1 MPFITTFQVL
11 RALAVGGQMVRVV
24 FSSEPKHKSNSALDD
39 GRNPA
44 NYGVTITTGT
54 GAILVCVGV
63 LPDVIAFPAFGV
75 FNAGEFALDVQT
87 DRPLVVGLTYQ
98 VTAKPA
104 LISALGLAIGAPYSA
119 SFVGAIRPVRTR
131 QMRRRTGLV
140 DLATDPFQPGIT
152 VDSAGDWGHHEGIPS
167 TKKRVLRRAMIRKN
181 SFACLPGYGLATD
194 FKTPATRDM
203 LTSIKTDL
211 AQGIQQEPDVV
222 KSQTGVVMDARGLL
236 ALTILAKTSDGQ
248 DLTASASAT
257 QNGGIT
263 P

>member
-1 MPFITTFQVL
+1 MPLSFNVV
-11 RALAVGGQMVRVV
+11 RALAVGGQVVRVV
-24 FSSEPKHKSNSALDD
+24 FSAAPKQKSSSAGDD

-44 NYGVTITTGT
+44 NYGVTITVGT
-54 GAILVCVGV
+54 GATLACVGV

-75 FNAGEFALDVQT
+75 FNAGEAALDVQT
-87 DRPLVVGLTYQ
+87 DRPLVVGMGYQ

-104 LISALGLAIGAPYSA
+104 LISAMGLAIGPPYSA

-131 QMRRRTGLV
+131 QIRRRTGLV

-152 VDSAGDWGHHEGIPS
+152 VDSAGDWATHEGLPA

-194 FKTPATRDM
+194 FKAPATRDM
-203 LTSIKTDL
+203 LQAIKTNL
-211 AQGIQQEPDVV
+211 AQGIQQEPDVA
-222 KSQTGVVMDARGLL
+222 KSQTSVVMDARGFL
-236 ALTILAKTSDGQ
+236 ALTIRAKTTDGQ
-248 DLTASASAT
+248 DLMASASAS
-257 QNGGIT
+257 QNGSVI